1 MLNITD
7 NSLAK
12 NHVRYMVG
20 GRPCKTVRAPVQL
33 RVPGTTR
40 CTAAF
45 SGNVGHVVNITLF
58 HYRHH
63 GADYGYV
70 LCGFELGEDDMPA
83 FNRHLQEL
91 GYPSRD
97 VSDDETYKL
106 FLATALSFIIV

>member
-1 MLNITD
+1 L
-7 NSLAK
+7 
-12 NHVRYMVG
+12 
-20 GRPCKTVRAPVQL
+20 
-33 RVPGTTR
+33 GTLW
-40 CTAAF
+40 
-45 SGNVGHVVNITLF
+45 NITLF

-106 FLATALSFIIV
+106 FLAPR

>member
-1 MLNITD
+1 LVLNITE

-20 GRPCKTVRAPVQL
+20 GRPCKAVQERLFSFEFPEQPGALL
-33 RVPGTTR
+33 RFLETLG
-40 CTAAF
+40 ALW
-45 SGNVGHVVNITLF
+45 NITLF

-70 LCGFELGEDDMPA
+70 LCGFELADDDMPA

-106 FLATALSFIIV
+106 FLAPR